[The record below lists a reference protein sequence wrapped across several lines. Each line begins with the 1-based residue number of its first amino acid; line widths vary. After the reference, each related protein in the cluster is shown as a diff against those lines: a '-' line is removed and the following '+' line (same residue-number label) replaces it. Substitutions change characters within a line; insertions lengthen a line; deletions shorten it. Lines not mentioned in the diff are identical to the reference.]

1 MISSPHIP
9 SCPVYASALRDLNT
23 WNLETILYHPYIST
37 WQAESVCGNLPHHLR
52 DLAVSGNMEAV
63 QKEHDRLL
71 KRVKASQGIKNVQ
84 STIDLLQSARDAI
97 AAG

>member
-1 MISSPHIP
+1 MIKAHSWLSSLSSSYGSSWTRRAVISSTPH
-9 SCPVYASALRDLNT
+9 CTSAAYDTMDL
-23 WNLETILYHPYIST
+23 
-37 WQAESVCGNLPHHLR
+37 
-52 DLAVSGNMEAV
+52 V

-71 KRVKASQGIKNVQ
+71 KKLKASQGIKNVQ